1 MCVIALV
8 CVGVNVG
15 ACAFILRSEEGG
27 WNTIVPG
34 VRMVFWS
41 YAFER

>member
-15 ACAFILRSEEGG
+15 ACAFIPRSEEGG